1 MLLLKVRVGG
11 DGNFD
16 AVESGGFTVGGHID
30 YSSSLTGG
38 AKTNVAIHEMGH
50 AVGLAHRET
59 EDVLMNGDT
68 YDDVF
73 DPDPIDYQNLLVL
86 SGSSDRAGRSSL
98 VTINV
103 SLARHA
109 ARPTWG

>member
-1 MLLLKVRVGG
+1 MFGYKARQTCQPNRNCVTVSVAPEAVGA
-11 DGNFD
+11 DGNFH

-50 AVGLAHRET
+50 AVGLAHRKT
-59 EDVLMNGDT
+59 EDVLMNEES

-73 DPDPIDYQNLLVL
+73 DPDSIDYQNLLVL
-86 SGSSDRAGRSSL
+86 YG
-98 VTINV
+98 NQQ
-103 SLARHA
+103 
-109 ARPTWG
+109 